1 MILFLFVVV
10 LVVLLGMQYRKESFR
25 TKKMSIYDSFM
36 NASPMNIVDGIHK
49 RIHPFIPYKQQYFK
63 LKRYLRYR

>member
-36 NASPMNIVDGIHK
+36 SASPMNIIDGIHS
-49 RIHPFIPYKQQYFK
+49 RIHPFIPYKKQYFK

>member
-1 MILFLFVVV
+1 MILFLFVIV

-25 TKKMSIYDSFM
+25 TKKTSMLDSFM
-36 NASPMNIVDGIHK
+36 NASPMSIVDGIHK
-49 RIHPFIPYKQQYFK
+49 RIHPFIPYKKQYFK

>member
-1 MILFLFVVV
+1 MILFIFVIV

-25 TKKMSIYDSFM
+25 TKKTSMLDSFM
-36 NASPMNIVDGIHK
+36 NASPMSIVDGIHK
-49 RIHPFIPYKQQYFK
+49 RIHPFIPYKKQYFK